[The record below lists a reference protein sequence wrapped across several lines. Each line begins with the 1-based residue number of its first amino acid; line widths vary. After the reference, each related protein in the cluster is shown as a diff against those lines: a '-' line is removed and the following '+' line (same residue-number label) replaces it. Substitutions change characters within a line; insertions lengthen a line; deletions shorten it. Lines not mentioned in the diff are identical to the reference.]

1 MVKRD
6 FGTILIFFI
15 AGLATHRAI
24 LFLEKNN
31 IFGFA
36 KE

>member
-6 FGTILIFFI
+6 FGALVIFFV

-31 IFGFA
+31 IFGFG

>member
-6 FGTILIFFI
+6 FGTILIFFL

-24 LFLEKNN
+24 LELERRNL
-31 IFGFA
+31 FGFS

>member
-6 FGTILIFFI
+6 FGTILIFFL

-24 LFLEKNN
+24 LELERRN
-31 IFGFA
+31 IFGFK